1 MVAMTLD
8 LATLH
13 ALAEP
18 NRIKIVELLR
28 EGPLSV
34 GEIADR
40 LQMRQPQT
48 SKHLR
53 VLAEAGIVEVKMDA
67 NRRIY
72 RLRKQPFIDLE
83 AWSKSIILLWE
94 ERFDRLDEYLQD
106 LQRKNKKTSGG
117 ISNGKTSK
125 DTSRR

>member
-1 MVAMTLD
+1 MCYIMNERRMVAMTLD
-8 LATLH
+8 LATLQ
-13 ALAEP
+13 ALAES
-18 NRIKIVELLR
+18 NRIKIVELLC

-34 GEIADR
+34 GEIAHR

-53 VLAEAGIVEVKMDA
+53 VLADAGIVAVEINA

-72 RLRKQPFIDLE
+72 RLRKQPFVDLE
-83 AWSKSIILLWE
+83 SWSKSILLLWE

-106 LQRKNKKTSGG
+106 LQRKSKK
-117 ISNGKTSK
+117 NQE
-125 DTSRR
+125 D

>member
-1 MVAMTLD
+1 MSLD

-13 ALAEP
+13 ALAES

-34 GEIADR
+34 GEIAHR

-53 VLAEAGIVEVKMDA
+53 VLSDAGIVEVKMDA

-72 RLRKQPFIDLE
+72 RLRKQPFMELE
-83 AWSKSIILLWE
+83 AWSKSILLLWE
-94 ERFDRLDEYLQD
+94 KRFDRLDAYLQELQKKRHRED
-106 LQRKNKKTSGG
+106 L
-117 ISNGKTSK
+117 
-125 DTSRR
+125 